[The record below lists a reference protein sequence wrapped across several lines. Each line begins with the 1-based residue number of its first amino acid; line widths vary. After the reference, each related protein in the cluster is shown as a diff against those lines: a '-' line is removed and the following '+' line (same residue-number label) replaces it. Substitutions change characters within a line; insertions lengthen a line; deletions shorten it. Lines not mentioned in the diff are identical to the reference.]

1 MLSGRVSGRTLQMC
15 FKGTAEPEVVK
26 ADLSSSGIRCP
37 IDCLMLMLFLIS
49 IKKSG

>member
-1 MLSGRVSGRTLQMC
+1 MLSGRVSGGTLQIC

-49 IKKSG
+49 MKNSG

>member
-1 MLSGRVSGRTLQMC
+1 MLRGRVAGRTLQIC

-37 IDCLMLMLFLIS
+37 IDCFMLLLLLIS
-49 IKKSG
+49 MKNSS